1 MFLLLTFVRINDD
14 DDHHRW
20 AMDVI
25 VKSIITDSLEF
36 SNYDSAR
43 DGSVSIFL
51 TQNIALCP
59 MLDWR

>member
-14 DDHHRW
+14 DDDHHHHRW

-25 VKSIITDSLEF
+25 VKSIITESLKF

-43 DGSVSIFL
+43 DVSVSIFL
-51 TQNIALCP
+51 TLCP